1 MKEKRYVATYT
12 MYIYAKDENHARS
25 KGKMI
30 ENREK
35 TKYPSQA
42 CALEKL
48 EYVPFG
54 AFPQIE
60 PISLENTNPKESL
73 I

>member
-25 KGKMI
+25 KSKMI

-35 TKYPSQA
+35 EKYPSQA
-42 CALEKL
+42 CALE
-48 EYVPFG
+48 
-54 AFPQIE
+54 
-60 PISLENTNPKESL
+60 N
-73 I
+73 